1 MYDVVTVGS
10 ATLDVFVYTELAEIK
25 RKSEKLIAYP
35 AGSKILIKKLEF
47 MTGGGGTNT
56 AVAFSRLGLKT
67 AYLGKLGND
76 YSGKKVIEEL
86 RREGVDFIGVKGEE
100 DFTAY
105 SVILDSKEHDRTILT
120 YKGITNHL
128 RFEEIN
134 KRKLKTKWFHFTS
147 LMGLSF
153 LTQKKLARYAEE
165 NGIKLSYNPS
175 EYQIKRKDISPL
187 LKRTNVLVFNKRE
200 AELLTGESE
209 VEEQMKK
216 IFGMGPEIVCITD
229 GPNADYASD
238 GKFFYSLKPHKIK
251 IKERTGA
258 GDAFASGFLAGL
270 IKKGSIEFAMRL
282 GLANAESVVMYH
294 GAKNKLLTFREAL
307 KIMKTKPVKVRK
319 VKLNG

>member
-134 KRKLKTKWFHFTS
+134 KRKLKT
-147 LMGLSF
+147 
-153 LTQKKLARYAEE
+153 
-165 NGIKLSYNPS
+165 
-175 EYQIKRKDISPL
+175 
-187 LKRTNVLVFNKRE
+187 
-200 AELLTGESE
+200 
-209 VEEQMKK
+209 
-216 IFGMGPEIVCITD
+216 
-229 GPNADYASD
+229 
-238 GKFFYSLKPHKIK
+238 
-251 IKERTGA
+251 
-258 GDAFASGFLAGL
+258 
-270 IKKGSIEFAMRL
+270 
-282 GLANAESVVMYH
+282 
-294 GAKNKLLTFREAL
+294 
-307 KIMKTKPVKVRK
+307 
-319 VKLNG
+319 